1 MSHGPHSFKP
11 SNNFE
16 MTKAGCPA
24 ITQLKAAFIFA
35 PVVVQAWMMYG
46 IITWKDSL
54 IGEPRSDPRVSFG
67 FKEMYCDALMYPG
80 SEQNSSQP
88 CSLRRATSK
97 TAAAVDG
104 EKELPAPPRL
114 TVYQT
119 LTDVLNR
126 YDKVSA
132 VVCILVCCSV
142 TQLTCCP
149 LRTCL
154 FKAAKV
160 HASCTTAYIVSRHF
174 AATSLCM

>member
-1 MSHGPHSFKP
+1 
-11 SNNFE
+11 
-16 MTKAGCPA
+16 
-24 ITQLKAAFIFA
+24 L
-35 PVVVQAWMMYG
+35 VVQAWIKYG
-46 IITWKDSL
+46 IITWWDSL
-54 IGEPRSDPRVSFG
+54 FGEPRSDPRVSFG

-97 TAAAVDG
+97 TAAAATDG
-104 EKELPAPPRL
+104 ENFCSELPAPPRL

-132 VVCILVCCSV
+132 VVCVLICCSV

-154 FKAAKV
+154 FKAAKSTEV
-160 HASCTTAYIVSRHF
+160 VQRRTSYPVISRPPP
-174 AATSLCM
+174 CVCE